1 MHPRNAKKILNTN
14 ERLRLTLR
22 IAESLAEKVKAY
34 DLPRECVQLGL
45 ADGDPLDAH
54 NSKRNYVRHRIET
67 LDDGALLQVAF
78 DVEEKYPDFGFRELA
93 KKVRDQMSG
102 PDLSDLTRR
111 IIVNELER
119 VELFGDY
126 SRVVDVLEAM
136 WPLSEMSAPY
146 GIGSLKEAI
155 IQHCIR
161 NPEDWDNTYL
171 LDQLDVIGCSRSLF
185 FEFLEAVVHPNARRN
200 AEQQKVVD
208 TINPHLKKD
217 GYHFIQNGSISG
229 YALFR
234 IVPITGGVTGAPKN
248 LIFAAD
254 GPKPEIVLS
263 DAINND
269 IQIVKNAEHC
279 LVYDRP
285 IGTNGLSK
293 LEMIEWWQD
302 HQKLTDD
309 ELARKSL
316 VERLSKS
323 LASIGE
329 KNLFYSYYKTFKS
342 RGDQFPALI
351 PQVYLHYD
359 PYTIKQL
366 GGISRLTRQR
376 MDFLILF
383 SSTVRVVIEVDGSQH
398 FSDAGA
404 ASLEKYAE
412 MVQADR
418 DLKLAG
424 YEIYRFGANELCG
437 KAAEA
442 KIQDF
447 FHRLAKKHGL

>member
-1 MHPRNAKKILNTN
+1 MNKN

-22 IAESLAEKVKAY
+22 ISESLAKNLKAY
-34 DLPRECVQLGL
+34 DLPIECVQLGL
-45 ADGDPLDAH
+45 ADGDSSDAH
-54 NSKRNYVRHRIET
+54 SSKRNYVRQRLES

-78 DVEEKYPDFGFRELA
+78 TVEEKYPEFGFRELA
-93 KKVRDQMSG
+93 KKLRDQMSG
-102 PDLSDLTRR
+102 PNLSDLTRR
-111 IIVNELER
+111 IIVNELSR

-126 SRVVDVLEAM
+126 TRIVEALELM
-136 WPLSEMSAPY
+136 WPLSEMPAPY

-161 NPEDWDNTYL
+161 NPQDWDNTYL
-171 LDQLDVIGCSRSLF
+171 LDQLDIIGCSRSLF
-185 FEFLEAVVHPNARRN
+185 FELLEAVVHPNARRD

-208 TINPHLKKD
+208 SINPHLKND
-217 GYHFIQNGSISG
+217 GYHFIQSGSISG

-234 IVPITGGVTGAPKN
+234 IVPLMGGVVGAPKN

-254 GPKPEIVLS
+254 GPKPEIILS

-285 IGTNGLSK
+285 IGANGLSK

-302 HQKLTDD
+302 HEKLEDGD
-309 ELARKSL
+309 LARKSL
-316 VERLSKS
+316 VERLSRS
-323 LASIGE
+323 LASMGE
-329 KNLFYSYYKTFKS
+329 RNLFYSYYKAFKA

-359 PYTIKQL
+359 PYTIRQL
-366 GGISRLTRQR
+366 GGISRLARQR

-383 SSTVRVVIEVDGSQH
+383 SSTTRVVIEVDGSQH

-412 MVQADR
+412 MVEADR

-437 KAAEA
+437 KRAEA

-447 FHRLAKKHGL
+447 LHRLIKKHGL